1 MTTEDLFTPRLG
13 KIRDRGAAA
22 GTRLRKRATSTVK
35 QLALS
40 GKKSSFTGTRLGRG
54 KASSMQANLAIQRYA
69 SARLRRVVT
78 KSHIAKPG
86 KIVGAAVFSKHIN
99 YLQRDGVERDGG
111 GGELYTR
118 EGHEADASAFAKR
131 SQTDRRQ
138 FRFIVSPED
147 ASQIQDLKAYT
158 RELMTILERDL
169 GTRLD
174 WVAVDHH
181 NTGRS
186 HTHIVVRGKDASRK
200 DLVIAPDYIGRGF
213 RKRASMLATEMLG
226 PRRDLEILR
235 QRARETEQERFTS
248 LDRQLVGVQENG
260 LVVIEPA
267 SITKDRFERDM
278 RLQRLKHLEK
288 LRLAEKRSNSEW
300 RLQPG
305 WTEALKAMGKRGDII
320 KAIAAGGEP
329 GHIPE
334 NVRFIEE
341 RPASAPP
348 LTGVVFRQGPSD
360 ELRDTRFLLVRD
372 FDGHMW
378 HVAAGE
384 MKNGPLPPRGAIV
397 ELAAIKNEPR
407 QSDRKIAEIA
417 ERSGGLYS
425 DALHAAYDPTSSAAY
440 RLAHKRR
447 LERLR
452 RAGIAERMKDGRWR
466 VERDFLERAASHDAA
481 QGAAQI
487 NVKSWISLKAQVQA
501 QGETWLDQMGASDL
515 ASFKDSTVQ
524 DAKVKRKQFL
534 RDNGRLTLDET
545 ELNAST
551 RKQMNVA
558 EFRDIEMIEANRS
571 GRMPHRL
578 KNASSFEGEF
588 ERTFNV
594 GQGRFVLIGNAKE
607 FAIVPWRRE
616 IERYRGQTLS
626 VEVRKQG
633 ISWTLPGRRTRGLSR

>member
-22 GTRLRKRATSTVK
+22 GTRLRKRATSTAK
-35 QLALS
+35 QLARS

-54 KASSMQANLAIQRYA
+54 KASSTHADFATRRYS

-78 KSHIAKPG
+78 KTHIAKPG
-86 KIVGAAVFSKHIN
+86 KIVGAAAFSKHIN
-99 YLQRDGVERDGG
+99 YLQRDGVERDGS
-111 GGELYTR
+111 GGEIYTR
-118 EGHEADASAFAKR
+118 EGREVDLEGFAER
-131 SQTDRRQ
+131 SQKDRHQ

-158 RELMTILERDL
+158 RELMTIMERDL

-235 QRARETEQERFTS
+235 QRARETQQERFTS
-248 LDRQLVGVQENG
+248 IDRQIIGIQENG
-260 LVVIEPA
+260 LVVIGPA
-267 SITKDRFERDM
+267 STAKDRFERDM

-288 LRLAEKRSNSEW
+288 LRLAEKRPNSEW
-300 RLQPG
+300 QLQRG
-305 WTEALKAMGKRGDII
+305 WDETLKAMGKRGDII
-320 KAIAAGGEP
+320 KAIAAGMEP
-329 GHIPE
+329 GHVPKS
-334 NVRFIEE
+334 VRFIEE
-341 RPASAPP
+341 RPASAAP
-348 LTGVVFRQGPSD
+348 LLGVVFRQGPSD

-397 ELAAIKNEPR
+397 EIAAVMNEPR

-417 ERSGGLYS
+417 ERSAGFYS
-425 DALHAAYDPTSSAAY
+425 DALHVSHEPSSSAAY

-447 LERLR
+447 VERLR
-452 RAGIAERMKDGRWR
+452 RAGIVERLNDGRWK
-466 VERDFLERAASHDAA
+466 VGQDFLERAAAHEAA

-487 NVKSWISLKAQVQA
+487 KVMSWISLRAQVQA
-501 QGETWLDQMGASDL
+501 LGETWLDQVDASEL
-515 ASFKDSTVQ
+515 ASLKDREVQ
-524 DAKVKRKQFL
+524 SAKVKRIQFL
-534 RDNGRLTLDET
+534 RDNGRLNLDET
-545 ELNAST
+545 DLRAAT
-551 RKQMNVA
+551 RTQMNA
-558 EFRDIEMIEANRS
+558 EELRNVEMTEANRS
-571 GRMPHRL
+571 GRIPQRIE
-578 KNASSFEGEF
+578 NSSSFEGVF
-588 ERTFNV
+588 ERTIDV
-594 GQGRFVLIGNAKE
+594 GQGRFALIGKAKE
-607 FAIVPWRRE
+607 FALAPWRRE
-616 IERYRGQTLS
+616 IERYRGQTLV
-626 VEVRKQG
+626 VEARKQEV
-633 ISWTLPGRRTRGLSR
+633 SWTLLGRRTRGLSR